1 MIFFPGFVSF
11 NTCLWR
17 HVSSWVRQRESS
29 MFTGELVSKQIPQ
42 YLKGFEQNS
51 LINGSRYE
59 AQSRGERG
67 RRLKNTKIHALES
80 IFCFVLFLFLL
91 AEEQLSKACP
101 CGKCSSFD
109 CENLPRDDVSSH
121 SRDKRQE
128 GCVLLSSWL
137 TEEIKAVTSFQVLK
151 RPPGITEFTY
161 SSPKVS

>member
-1 MIFFPGFVSF
+1 MPLNHFFVLF
-11 NTCLWR
+11 
-17 HVSSWVRQRESS
+17 
-29 MFTGELVSKQIPQ
+29 
-42 YLKGFEQNS
+42 
-51 LINGSRYE
+51 
-59 AQSRGERG
+59 
-67 RRLKNTKIHALES
+67 
-80 IFCFVLFLFLL
+80 LFLFLL

-109 CENLPRDDVSSH
+109 WENLQDDVSSQ
-121 SRDKRQE
+121 SKDKRQE

>member
-1 MIFFPGFVSF
+1 MFHPAWGRGKAPCSPGSLFQNKF
-11 NTCLWR
+11 R
-17 HVSSWVRQRESS
+17 IIKRVRTKLSYKWLS
-29 MFTGELVSKQIPQ
+29 IWGGPV
-42 YLKGFEQNS
+42 
-51 LINGSRYE
+51 
-59 AQSRGERG
+59 ERG
-67 RRLKNTKIHALES
+67 TEQEVENTKIQALDS

-109 CENLPRDDVSSH
+109 CENLPRDDVSSQ

-137 TEEIKAVTSFQVLK
+137 TEEIKAVTSLQVLK

>member
-1 MIFFPGFVSF
+1 MIFLPGFVSY
-11 NTCLWR
+11 
-17 HVSSWVRQRESS
+17 VSPEACFILREAEGKLHGHRGACFKTNSA
-29 MFTGELVSKQIPQ
+29 I
-42 YLKGFEQNS
+42 LKGVRTKIS
-51 LINGSRYE
+51 YKWLSIWGPV
-59 AQSRGERG
+59 ERG
-67 RRLKNTKIHALES
+67 TEQEVENTKIHALES

-109 CENLPRDDVSSH
+109 CENPPQDDISSQ

-137 TEEIKAVTSFQVLK
+137 TEEIKAVTSFQALK
-151 RPPGITEFTY
+151 RPPGVTEFTY

>member
-17 HVSSWVRQRESS
+17 HVSSCVRQRESS
-29 MFTGELVSKQIPQ
+29 IFTGEQK
-42 YLKGFEQNS
+42 F

-59 AQSRGERG
+59 AQSSGERS
-67 RRLKNTKIHALES
+67 RRLKNTKSHALGS

-109 CENLPRDDVSSH
+109 CENPPQDDVSSQ

-137 TEEIKAVTSFQVLK
+137 TERIKAVTSFQVLK